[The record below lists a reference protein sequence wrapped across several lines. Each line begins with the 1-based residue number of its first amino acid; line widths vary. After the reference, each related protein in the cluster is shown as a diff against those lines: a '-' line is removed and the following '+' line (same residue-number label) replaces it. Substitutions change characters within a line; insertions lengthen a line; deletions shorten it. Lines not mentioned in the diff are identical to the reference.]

1 MHLPA
6 RLPAR
11 QEVRLSTPGEALIF
25 FMIRLI
31 ERLQECGSAP
41 AVDVMEYVRELE
53 SLGGKSSLE

>member
-1 MHLPA
+1 VYLPA
-6 RLPAR
+6 RLPAQ

-53 SLGGKSSLE
+53 SLGGRAA